1 MNIFQPILDIFF
13 RTYGSKTLI
22 CALQK
27 VVKDGLADCQWELS
41 RVLYHTIFVPYLEE
55 YRSRVGRLVKRMFKQ
70 AVITM
75 FLLLSAKLVL
85 SVMQTRDVSIVQKR
99 NLQTASRQPMFPVLR
114 TVSILNYVNK
124 HLRRTALIWAWVLY
138 ITVISAR
145 MPYVFA
151 IPLATMLSVS
161 NMCCQANRPGSHF
174 IRIWY
179 IKLSS

>member
-114 TVSILNYVNK
+114 TVSILKLCKQTPQTHGAYMSMSSVYHCNFRPHALCICYPFGHYV
-124 HLRRTALIWAWVLY
+124 IG
-138 ITVISAR
+138 
-145 MPYVFA
+145 
-151 IPLATMLSVS
+151 
-161 NMCCQANRPGSHF
+161 Q
-174 IRIWY
+174 
-179 IKLSS
+179 